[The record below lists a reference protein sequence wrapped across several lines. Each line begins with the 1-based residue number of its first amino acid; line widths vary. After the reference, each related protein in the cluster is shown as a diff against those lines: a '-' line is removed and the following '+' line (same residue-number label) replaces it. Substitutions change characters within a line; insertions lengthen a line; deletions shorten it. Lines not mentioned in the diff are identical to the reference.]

1 MSNLDFYH
9 PADPASL
16 GFPPTLP
23 IEIALKESSPEELQK
38 AYNLTAEEWDA
49 LWDNPQFVGAVAG
62 AMEAIQKEGM
72 SFKMKARLQSEELLK
87 TSWKMIH
94 APSDEVPPSVK
105 ADLLKFTI
113 KAAGLVE
120 DAKAQ
125 SAPQNALQI
134 NINLGG

>member
-1 MSNLDFYH
+1 MSNIDFYH
-9 PADPASL
+9 PSDPASL

-23 IEIALKESSPEELQK
+23 IEIALKTATTEELQK
-38 AYNLTAEEWDA
+38 AYDLSVEEWDA
-49 LWDNPQFVGAVAG
+49 LWQNPQFVGAVAG

-120 DAKAQ
+120 DPKAQ

>member
-1 MSNLDFYH
+1 MNLLDVH
-9 PADPASL
+9 NPADPAKL
-16 GFPPTLP
+16 GYPPTLP
-23 IEIALKESSPEELQK
+23 IEIALKESTTEELQQ
-38 AYNLTAEEWDA
+38 AYNLSEDEWDA
-49 LWDNPQFVGAVAG
+49 LWNNPRFVADVAG
-62 AMEAIQKEGM
+62 ALEAIQKEGM

-87 TSWKMIH
+87 TSWRMIH

-120 DAKAQ
+120 DAKA
-125 SAPQNALQI
+125 SSTPQNALQI